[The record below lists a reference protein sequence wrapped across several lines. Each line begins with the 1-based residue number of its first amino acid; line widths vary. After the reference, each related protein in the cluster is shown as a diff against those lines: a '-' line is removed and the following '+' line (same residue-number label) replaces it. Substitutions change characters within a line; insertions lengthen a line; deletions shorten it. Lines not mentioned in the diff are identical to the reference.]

1 MSRHQARVAVR
12 PDFRRMLLTG
22 VAVAVVSLGW
32 ASVALAQNAAGSS
45 SQDAAG
51 TPSQIVAAVTS
62 PSVFVAP
69 TVTAAG
75 ETRGTPGT
83 APVGPVMSSSA
94 VSFVPSQSREAL
106 TLDERIQDN
115 RIGLG
120 RNLAFVIVGIAAMVI
135 SSDVDDAPGDLLVI
149 GGAGMTLYG
158 LYHILR

>member
-1 MSRHQARVAVR
+1 MSRNQARVAVR

-32 ASVALAQNAAGSS
+32 ASVALAQ
-45 SQDAAG
+45 DAAG
-51 TPSQIVAAVTS
+51 TSSQVVAAVNT
-62 PSVFVAP
+62 PSLLVAP
-69 TVTAAG
+69 TATLVAEAP
-75 ETRGTPGT
+75 GTLGT

-106 TLDERIQDN
+106 TLDERMQD
-115 RIGLG
+115 RRVGLG

-135 SSDVDDAPGDLLVI
+135 GSDVDDAPGDLLVI